1 MMNKDKEREELR
13 LELKRMKVHSRKRY
27 LLAKFRSHMLLAV
40 FGAGVVEIKTRR
52 QPYNPHPYVALMKR
66 YRSE

>member
-1 MMNKDKEREELR
+1 MNKDKEREELR
-13 LELKRMKVHSRKRY
+13 LELERMRVQSRQRY
-27 LLAKFRSHMLLAV
+27 LRDKFSAHMVLAV

>member
-27 LLAKFRSHMLLAV
+27 LLAKFRSHMVLAV
-40 FGAGVVEIKTRR
+40 FAAAVVEIKTRR
-52 QPYNPHPYVALMKR
+52 QIYNPHPYNALIKQ